1 MNWKQMRE
9 NVCGKVKEGKILV
22 WLRNC
27 ISMVRVV
34 FDELWLDLIPAVN
47 NKRKKVEEK
56 REWKMEI
63 PSVEPYCF
71 MAEECCMSELSSY
84 ISQQPV
90 QEETTDKKLI

>member
-1 MNWKQMRE
+1 MF
-9 NVCGKVKEGKILV
+9 GKVKEGKMYV

-27 ISMVRVV
+27 ISMVWVV
-34 FDELWLDLIPAVN
+34 FDELWLDLRPAVKN
-47 NKRKKVEEK
+47 EKEKVEEK
-56 REWKMEI
+56 REWQMEI

-71 MAEECCMSELSSY
+71 MTEECCMSELSPY